1 MFVVEKSDRW
11 QGEFVWVILRGMSD
25 VSHILAK
32 IEQGNARATED
43 WLPLVY
49 DELRRLA
56 AAKLAHEKPGQTLDA
71 TGLVHEA
78 YLRLVKP
85 AETDSWQN
93 HRHFLAAAAEAMRR
107 ILIERSRQKAALK
120 RGGNPQR
127 QPLESL
133 SIETDEDAE
142 EMLALSDSL
151 DRLAAADTQA
161 AEIVKLRY
169 FAGLTM
175 QQTAETLSISERA
188 AYYAWEYA
196 RSWLRQD
203 LKSE

>member
-1 MFVVEKSDRW
+1 MTEMTR
-11 QGEFVWVILRGMSD
+11 ILEQ
-25 VSHILAK
+25 
-32 IEQGNARATED
+32 IEQGDVRATDD

-56 AAKLAHEKPGQTLDA
+56 AAKLSHEKPGQTLDA

-78 YLRLVKP
+78 YLRLAKP
-85 AETDSWQN
+85 AASDSWQN

-120 RGGNPQR
+120 RGGNAQR
-127 QPLESL
+127 QPLDAL
-133 SIETDEDAE
+133 VIETDQDAE
-142 EMLALSDSL
+142 EMLALSDAL
-151 DRLAAADTQA
+151 DRLAAADPQA

-175 QQTAETLSISERA
+175 QQTAETLGISERA

-203 LKSE
+203 LKAG